1 MWDIEEKRRARRV
14 VERGVNVGVQLMPHG
29 SDVAHRS
36 ATYLGVVGRR
46 ANDGN
51 LLQCLG
57 GERQDG
63 ILVFKK
69 DDGLLRCL
77 QGQLPVTRRRED
89 IGAQARP
96 RDIGRRV
103 KGANTEA
110 CLENTRESGGNGVLG
125 DVVVGDGFTKEA
137 AIHSA
142 VVLVASCVDR
152 IRDGVRAVGRVMM
165 PLENVTDCPLVTDN
179 EALVA
184 PGLANGSGKKVP
196 GCGVQ
201 KTSKMKWMK
210 RARCR
215 KK

>member
-1 MWDIEEKRRARRV
+1 M
-14 VERGVNVGVQLMPHG
+14 ERGVNVGVQLMPHG
-29 SDVAHRS
+29 SDVAHRP

-57 GERQDG
+57 GERQNR

-69 DDGLLRCL
+69 NNGLLRCL
-77 QGQLPVTRRRED
+77 QGQLPVSRGRED

-110 CLENTRESGGNGVLG
+110 CLENTRESGRNGVLG
-125 DVVVGDGFTKEA
+125 NVVVGDSFAKET
-137 AIHSA
+137 AIHGA

-152 IRDGVRAVGRVMM
+152 IRDGVRAVSRVMM
-165 PLENVTDCPLVTDN
+165 PLENVIDCPLVTDY

-184 PGLANGSGKKVP
+184 PGLANGSGKELPDRKVW
-196 GCGVQ
+196 
-201 KTSKMKWMK
+201 SK
-210 RARCR
+210 
-215 KK
+215 